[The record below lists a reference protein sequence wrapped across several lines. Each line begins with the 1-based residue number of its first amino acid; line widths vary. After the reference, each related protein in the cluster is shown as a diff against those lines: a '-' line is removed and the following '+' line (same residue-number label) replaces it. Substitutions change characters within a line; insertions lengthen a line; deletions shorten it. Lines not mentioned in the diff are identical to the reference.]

1 MNIEEFV
8 DVAVMQDI
16 QDEFAEATGL
26 AAFIIGLGFSN
37 FIIVG
42 ILNAA
47 PKANAVPAC
56 KLFCLYKVN
65 ILIKK

>member
-26 AAFIIGLGFSN
+26 AAVM
-37 FIIVG
+37 VG
-42 ILNAA
+42 EDGE
-47 PKANAVPAC
+47 
-56 KLFCLYKVN
+56 
-65 ILIKK
+65 